1 MSEAKPIRIFVA
13 HAFTEHPDYLRVFEY
28 LESRPNFFYQNCSH
42 PASRPAGE
50 DSEQL
55 KEELR
60 RQIQLAEI
68 MVLPVTLFAVNPV
81 LITFEVDAAK
91 GLGKPV
97 LAVKS
102 FGETVAIKKSLL
114 DKADDIVDWNN
125 HAICEAI
132 KRLAR
137 NDNSGEWEVIEFKLD

>member
-13 HAFTEHPDYLRVFEY
+13 HVFTEHPDYLRVFEY

-81 LITFEVDAAK
+81 LSTFEVDAAK
-91 GLGKPV
+91 VQGVFKQPV
-97 LAVKS
+97 RVNR
-102 FGETVAIKKSLL
+102 FQG
-114 DKADDIVDWNN
+114 
-125 HAICEAI
+125 
-132 KRLAR
+132 
-137 NDNSGEWEVIEFKLD
+137 